1 MRVKARAVIW
11 IDGKLILAEQ
21 TRSGRR
27 ELSLP
32 GGRVQTRESVLD
44 ALRREVA
51 EETGLQVVPG
61 RFLYASEVVESVLQ
75 QDLELIF
82 LAHASGIPTLS
93 GLKAIDL
100 DSRHWPPVRP
110 PILEHI
116 ARDAS
121 SDWRDTPRWL
131 GNLARQPASPEGQVR
146 AR

>member
-11 IDGKLILAEQ
+11 IDGKLIVAEQ
-21 TRSGRR
+21 TRRGRR

-32 GGRVQTRESVLD
+32 GGRVQARESVMD

-61 RFLYASEVVESVLQ
+61 RLLYASEIVESVVQ

-82 LAHASGIPTLS
+82 LAHADGIPSLS

-100 DSRHWPPVRP
+100 KSGERPDVRP

-131 GNLARQPASPEGQVR
+131 GNLAPGPASRRGQGG